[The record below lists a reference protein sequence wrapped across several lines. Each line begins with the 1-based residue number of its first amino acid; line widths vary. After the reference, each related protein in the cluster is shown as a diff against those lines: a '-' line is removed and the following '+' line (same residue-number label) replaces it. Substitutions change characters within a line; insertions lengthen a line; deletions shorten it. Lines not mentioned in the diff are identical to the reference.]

1 MIGVSEPPYRKGNGN
16 MKDYSTIL
24 EAIERKIESIEPGQ
38 AVKLDEITG
47 GRKEKEIIAG
57 TKMLLKKYGIP
68 YQQ

>member
-1 MIGVSEPPYRKGNGN
+1 